1 MAEKKLSVGQMLG
14 FGICDLGGNL
24 FFTALGFWSLVY
36 LTDTVGLS
44 AALAGIAIM
53 VGKFW
58 DAVSDPLMGYLSD
71 HTRSRWGRRRPYLLF
86 GAIPLLFAMW
96 FFFTNP
102 HIQNPAFLTFWAIV
116 ALILLNTAY
125 TVVNIPYSS
134 LTPDLTSDY
143 HERTTLNGFRFG
155 CAAVGTM
162 LGAAAVQPIVDSF
175 STRSA
180 GFSAVGIILGAVMA
194 VTALITFFSTKE
206 RPLKEDIP
214 KEKFLKTY
222 LEVFKNRPYVILA
235 SVYALNIV
243 GLNFLQGILVYYTK
257 YIYAREEV
265 TSLAMLILLVV
276 AIICIPV
283 SVIVSKKIGKKRT
296 YQICFAVLGSACLVI
311 FFAGHL
317 LGVNFFLGFMV
328 YAGIGLGFGYAIPFS
343 MVPDTIDFAKA
354 QGGGNKEGSY
364 YGMWTFISKS
374 GQALSI
380 FISGIILSLGGYIA
394 DAVQSSNAQFA
405 IRLIIG
411 PIPAVVL
418 IAGMILL
425 RFYPIDEKM
434 YNEMM
439 SKKEEVIKDDSH
451 RIDANER
458 E

>member
-1 MAEKKLSVGQMLG
+1 MAEKKLSIGQMLG

-53 VGKFW
+53 IGKFW

-71 HTRSRWGRRRPYLLF
+71 RTRSRWGRRRPYLLF
-86 GAIPLLFAMW
+86 GAIPLLFTMW

-102 HIQNPAFLTFWAIV
+102 HIQNPVFLTVWAAI
-116 ALILLNTAY
+116 ALIFLNTAY

-143 HERTTLNGFRFG
+143 NERTTLNGFRFG
-155 CAAVGTM
+155 CAAIGTM
-162 LGAAAVQPIVDSF
+162 LGAAAVQPIVDAF
-175 STRSA
+175 PTRSA

-206 RPLKEDIP
+206 RPITEDIP
-214 KEKFLKTY
+214 QEKFLKTY
-222 LEVFKNRPYVILA
+222 LGVFKNKPYLVLVM
-235 SVYALNIV
+235 VYALNII

-257 YIYAREEV
+257 YIYAREDI
-265 TSLAMLILLVV
+265 TPLAMLILLVT
-276 AIICIPV
+276 AIICIPI
-283 SVIVSKKIGKKRT
+283 SVIVSKKIGKKKT
-296 YQICFAVLGSACLVI
+296 YQICFAVLGSACVI
-311 FFAGHL
+311 LFFIGHL
-317 LGVNFFLGFMV
+317 LGANFFLAFMV

-343 MVPDTIDFAKA
+343 MVPDTIDFDKA
-354 QGGGNKEGSY
+354 QGGGRREGSF
-364 YGMWTFISKS
+364 YGMWTFISKA

-380 FISGIILSLGGYIA
+380 FVSGLILSWGGYIA
-394 DAVQSSNAQFA
+394 DVAQSAESQFA
-405 IRLIIG
+405 IRLLIG

-425 RFYPIDEKM
+425 HFYPIDEKM

-439 SKKEEVIKDDSH
+439 NKKETVVE
-451 RIDANER
+451 
-458 E
+458 